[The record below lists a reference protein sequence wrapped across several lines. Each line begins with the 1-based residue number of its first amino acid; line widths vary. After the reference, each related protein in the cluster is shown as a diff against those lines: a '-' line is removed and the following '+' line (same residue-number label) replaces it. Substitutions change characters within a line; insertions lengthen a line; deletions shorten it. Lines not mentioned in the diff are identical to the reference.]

1 MDNSNNE
8 VKKSK
13 KGLWICLAILIVA
26 IVAVLAYKFLTP
38 QNPKDVFVGK
48 VQNAMEGTTTQN
60 QEKMNATVALTANIE
75 TTDEEL
81 KQVAE
86 YVNQG
91 KVTLNVQK
99 DSNTNKM
106 SMAADV
112 DYQGS
117 NLLSGKVFYQK
128 GDKNAYVYV
137 KDLFDKYLKFNMEEA
152 LGDEEELAEVL
163 EVSDFG
169 KVLDQNKANK
179 IFADTLKENLKDE
192 YFSKE
197 KANDMDKVTMKLTVA
212 ELKTVYVNV
221 MTALKNN
228 QEFLNCYEKTDKVK
242 EILDKALEV
251 VDEIDN
257 EYDNATVEVSIYTKG
272 SSSETKKVEFKV
284 VVSEKEEGTFTLTRV
299 DANNYE
305 FNLTAKMEEDNM
317 PVSVEAL
324 NGKVNIQKVDNNTK
338 KITVVVEN
346 VPEVG
351 KVTLNIEAKMTN
363 TTDLDS
369 IDVSNSV
376 DVNNMSQQD
385 MMTLYTNLTKMKIYS
400 LFGGLME

>member
-1 MDNSNNE
+1 MNNSNNE

-26 IVAVLAYKFLTP
+26 IIAVLAYKFLTP
-38 QNPKDVFVGK
+38 QNPKDVFVSK
-48 VQNAMEGTTTQN
+48 INEAMSGTTSMKSD
-60 QEKMNATVALTANIE
+60 KMNATLALSANIE
-75 TTDEEL
+75 TDNEEL
-81 KQVAE
+81 KQVAQS
-86 YVNQG
+86 VNQG
-91 KVTLNVQK
+91 KVTLNVQT

-106 SMAADV
+106 SMSADV

-152 LGDEEELAEVL
+152 LGDEEDLAEAL

-169 KVLDQNKANK
+169 KVLDENKANK
-179 IFADTLKENLKDE
+179 IFANTLKENLKDE

-197 KANDMDKVTMKLTVA
+197 KTEDMDKVTMKLTVA
-212 ELKTVYVNV
+212 ELKTVYVNT
-221 MTALKNN
+221 MTSLKNN
-228 QEFLNCYEKTDKVK
+228 QEFLNCYEKADKVK
-242 EILDKALEV
+242 EILEKANELV
-251 VDEIDN
+251 NEIDD
-257 EYDNATVEVSIYTKG
+257 EYDNATVEVSLYTKG
-272 SSSETKKVEFKV
+272 SLNETKKVEFKV
-284 VVSEKEEGTFTLTRV
+284 VVSEKEEGTFTLTKV

-305 FNLTAKMEEDNM
+305 FNVTAKTEESNM

-324 NGKVNIQKVDNNTK
+324 NGKVNIQKVDNDTK
-338 KITVVVEN
+338 KITVVVDN

-351 KVTLNIEAKMTN
+351 KVTLNIETKMTN

-369 IDVSNSV
+369 VDVSNSV

-400 LFGGLME
+400 LFGGLLQ

>member
-13 KGLWICLAILIVA
+13 KGLWICLAILIIA
-26 IVAVLAYKFLTP
+26 IVAVLAYKFLMP

-284 VVSEKEEGTFTLTRV
+284 VVSEKEEGTFTLTKV

-305 FNLTAKMEEDNM
+305 FNVTAKMEEDNM

-363 TTDLDS
+363 TTDL
-369 IDVSNSV
+369 
-376 DVNNMSQQD
+376 
-385 MMTLYTNLTKMKIYS
+385 
-400 LFGGLME
+400 